1 MNAMMT
7 VYIEKAGTLE
17 ALITEEER
25 MSLTHLKIV
34 GEINNADLSSVLDD
48 MCSSEVSFDSD
59 DLPIIAYDEPPF
71 LKVLDLGDCT
81 VVDGLYF
88 GDFAYYSKLEE
99 LIFPKNVIQ
108 TSEDAFSDSFSL
120 KKVILPDTLK
130 KISYGTFSNC
140 SELEAVNL
148 PDSLTEIGDFAFS
161 DCTSLKEVTIP
172 RNVSVIG
179 CAAFHSCTGI
189 ERFTVDPA
197 NPNFITIDGVIY
209 SSDRKKLVAFPCG
222 YKGAHFDVV
231 DGTEC
236 IGVGAFA
243 GSKISTISF
252 PQSLKTI
259 EPYSFQFCDHLIEVQ
274 IPDSVIE
281 IGELAFRYC
290 PSLTRVQLSSNIKV
304 LREQIFTGTP
314 NLKRL
319 VLPRSVRVIKPIALS
334 WAQGLEELI
343 LNDGLEVIEDDLCKC
358 GHLKYLY
365 ISKTVRE
372 IRSEKYRT
380 ARVDNTSFKVEVD
393 KDSPYF
399 IASNGLLYTKDWRKA
414 ICVYNKESNALVLDK
429 RTRII
434 GPLCCS
440 GYTKVQSITL
450 PEGLIEIG
458 SLAFSGCSSIER
470 IDLPQSVQ
478 KVSSNAFVDCDNL
491 KSLVVNASIPPE
503 IKYNEWHQEY
513 SCFDDTSD
521 CVLYVPAT
529 SVEAYKASWLG
540 FKDIRPLFQLL

>member
-1 MNAMMT
+1 MMT
-7 VYIEKAGTLE
+7 VYIDRAGTLDT
-17 ALITEEER
+17 LITEEER

-59 DLPIIAYDEPPF
+59 DLSIIAYDEPPF

-108 TSEDAFSDSFSL
+108 TSEDAFSSSFSL

-130 KISYGTFSNC
+130 TISYGTFSNC
-140 SELEAVNL
+140 LELEATNL
-148 PDSLTEIGDFAFS
+148 PDSLTVIGDFAFS
-161 DCTSLKEVTIP
+161 DCVSLREVTIP
-172 RNVSVIG
+172 RNVAVIG
-179 CAAFHSCTGI
+179 CAAFHSCSGI
-189 ERFTVDPA
+189 ERFVVDSA

-209 SSDRKKLVAFPCG
+209 SRDRKKLVAFPCG
-222 YKGAHFDVV
+222 YKGSHFDVI

-236 IGVGAFA
+236 IGEGAFA
-243 GSKISTISF
+243 GSTISTISF

-259 EPYSFQFCDHLIEVQ
+259 EPYSFQFCDNLVEVQ

-290 PSLTRVQLSSNIKV
+290 PSLTRVQLSSNIRV
-304 LREQIFTGTP
+304 LREQVFTGTP

-319 VLPRSVRVIKPIALS
+319 VLPKSVRVIKPIALS
-334 WAQGLEELI
+334 WSQGLEELI

-372 IRSEKYRT
+372 IRPEMCRT
-380 ARVDNTSFKVEVD
+380 TRVDNTSFKVEVD
-393 KDSPYF
+393 KDNPYF

-414 ICVYNKESNALVLDK
+414 ICVYNKERNALVINK
-429 RTRII
+429 NTRII
-434 GPLCCS
+434 GPLCCN
-440 GYTKVQSITL
+440 GYTKVRSITL

-458 SLAFSGCSSIER
+458 SLAFAGCSSIKR
-470 IDLPQSVQ
+470 IDLPQLVQ
-478 KVSSNAFVDCDNL
+478 KISLDAFIDCDNL
-491 KSLVVNASIPPE
+491 TTLVVSAHIPP
-503 IKYNEWHQEY
+503 KVMYNEWPREY
-513 SCFDDTSD
+513 LCFDDTSD